1 MASVGFS
8 TTLLTIVLSLIPAA
22 EEPNKILAVV
32 KIVGLTGLV
41 LVVGVLLYFLGKGN
55 AVRAAALSKQTI
67 GTGLPP
73 GVH

>member
-1 MASVGFS
+1 
-8 TTLLTIVLSLIPAA
+8 
-22 EEPNKILAVV
+22 VV
-32 KIVGLTGLV
+32 KIIGLTGLV

-55 AVRAAALSKQTI
+55 AVRAAARSKQTI